1 MKTLLS
7 AAALGAAALAG
18 AAPLLAQD
26 LPAARADAPP
36 PRPMEPRDP
45 LAAADGVV
53 TREEAAAEA
62 DRRFAAL
69 DRDGDG
75 KIDREE
81 RRAFRPP
88 HRPRGDMPPAPG
100 MDGPPPPPG
109 AVGPPPPPPPGTDG
123 PPPPPPRGTDGPP
136 PPPPPSA
143 ERDGD
148 RRGWGDRGGRQHRRA
163 PREMTR
169 EQFRERALRMFDRAD
184 TNHDGR
190 VDQQERE
197 AMRLMMRARRIG
209 PDGDLRGPGPRRGER
224 EGERGDL
231 RDGAAPERD

>member
-7 AAALGAAALAG
+7 AAVLGAAALAS

-45 LAAADGVV
+45 LVAADADRDGVV

-62 DRRFAAL
+62 DRRFAAM
-69 DRDGDG
+69 DTNGNG
-75 KIDREE
+75 KIDRDE

-88 HRPRGDMPPAPG
+88 HHPRGDMA
-100 MDGPPPPPG
+100 PPPG
-109 AVGPPPPPPPGTDG
+109 EDGPPPPPPPGVDA
-123 PPPPPPRGTDGPP
+123 PP
-136 PPPPPSA
+136 PPPPPGA
-143 ERDGD
+143 ERDGG
-148 RRGWGDRGGRQHRRA
+148 RRGWDERGDRHHRRA

-169 EQFRERALRMFDRAD
+169 EQFPERALQMFDRAD

-209 PDGDLRGPGPRRGER
+209 PDGDLRGPGPRD
-224 EGERGDL
+224 GERGGEHGDP
-231 RDGAAPERD
+231 RDGGAPERD

>member
-26 LPAARADAPP
+26 LPAPRADAPP
-36 PRPMEPRDP
+36 PRPTGPRDP
-45 LAAADGVV
+45 LAAADADRDGVV
-53 TREEAAAEA
+53 TRDEAAAEA
-62 DRRFAAL
+62 DRRFAAM
-69 DRDGDG
+69 DTNGDG
-75 KIDREE
+75 KIDRDE

-88 HRPRGDMPPAPG
+88 HPPRGDMPPPPG
-100 MDGPPPPPG
+100 MDGPPPPP
-109 AVGPPPPPPPGTDG
+109 PPGADG
-123 PPPPPPRGTDGPP
+123 PPPPPG
-136 PPPPPSA
+136 A

-148 RRGWGDRGGRQHRRA
+148 RRGWGERGGRPHRRE

-184 TNHDGR
+184 TNRDGR

-209 PDGDLRGPGPRRGER
+209 PDGDLRGPGPREGEHGGER
-224 EGERGDL
+224 E
-231 RDGAAPERD
+231 GAAPERD

>member
-7 AAALGAAALAG
+7 AAVLGAAALTS

-36 PRPMEPRDP
+36 PRPMGPHDP
-45 LAAADGVV
+45 LAAADADRDGVV

-62 DRRFAAL
+62 DRRFAAM
-69 DRDGDG
+69 DTNGDG
-75 KIDREE
+75 KIDRDE

-88 HRPRGDMPPAPG
+88 HRPRGDMA
-100 MDGPPPPPG
+100 PPPG
-109 AVGPPPPPPPGTDG
+109 ENGPPPPPPPPGADA
-123 PPPPPPRGTDGPP
+123 PP
-136 PPPPPSA
+136 PPPPPGA

-148 RRGWGDRGGRQHRRA
+148 RHERGDRPHRRA

-197 AMRLMMRARRIG
+197 AMRLMMRARRVG
-209 PDGDLRGPGPRRGER
+209 PDGDLRGPGPRGGGR
-224 EGERGDL
+224 EGEGGDPH
-231 RDGAAPERD
+231 DGAAPERD

>member
-7 AAALGAAALAG
+7 AAVLGAAALAH

-36 PRPMEPRDP
+36 PGPMGPRDP
-45 LAAADGVV
+45 LAAADADRDGVV

-62 DRRFAAL
+62 DRRFAAM
-69 DRDGDG
+69 DTNGDG
-75 KIDREE
+75 KIDRDE

-88 HRPRGDMPPAPG
+88 HRPRGDMAPPPG
-100 MDGPPPPPG
+100 EDGPPPPPPG
-109 AVGPPPPPPPGTDG
+109 ADAPPPPPPPG
-123 PPPPPPRGTDGPP
+123 
-136 PPPPPSA
+136 A
-143 ERDGD
+143 ERDGG
-148 RRGWGDRGGRQHRRA
+148 RRERGERGDRHHRRA

-169 EQFRERALRMFDRAD
+169 AQFRERALRMFDRAD
-184 TNHDGR
+184 ANHDGR

-209 PDGDLRGPGPRRGER
+209 PDGDLRGPGPHDGEH
-224 EGERGDL
+224 GGG
-231 RDGAAPERD
+231 RDGARDGTAPERD